1 MSIFEPAPPVW
12 THRMLA
18 VLRIVAGAVFIS
30 FGTMKLFGLPPMPVG
45 APPVLPL
52 SQPWIGGLLEVTG
65 GPLIV
70 LGLFTRPTAFILSGE
85 MAVAYWQFHAPQSPF
100 PSVNLGTPAILYCF
114 LYLYLAFAGAGAW
127 SLDRVLARRAAR
139 SAREAVRAI

>member
-12 THRMLA
+12 TSRR
-18 VLRIVAGAVFIS
+18 V
-30 FGTMKLFGLPPMPVG
+30 
-45 APPVLPL
+45 
-52 SQPWIGGLLEVTG
+52 GGLLEVTG
-65 GPLIV
+65 GALIV
-70 LGLFTRPTAFILSGE
+70 LGLFTRPTALILSGE

-127 SLDRVLARRAAR
+127 SLDGLFARRAALR
-139 SAREAVRAI
+139 ST